1 MIVLDE
7 YTVNPSLTG
16 MPQKVASEF
25 SALFDKEPGV
35 VYEFIAYLG
44 SKSVD
49 SGTNHAVLAKQT
61 LSVDKAKDVLVL
73 IVLNEKSGDVRGESI
88 ALEEIGNLIS
98 QDDNMNII
106 YIPEKDLDDSMKAY
120 FTRYKDQEKKDIKML
135 ALVATKFGTNS
146 CYIFLT
152 EYSNLTTNP
161 KDENDIKDIH
171 EISLVGVYTTD
182 PVKGKSYTILTN
194 QKEEPRLG
202 YAFGW

>member
-49 SGTNHAVLAKQT
+49 GGINHAVLAKQT

-73 IVLNEKSGDVRGESI
+73 IVLNEKPGDLRGESI
-88 ALEEIGNLIS
+88 ALEEISNLIS
-98 QDDNMNII
+98 QADNMNII
-106 YIPEKDLDDSMKAY
+106 YIPEKDLDDSIKAY
-120 FTRYKDQEKKDIKML
+120 FTQYKDQEKKDIKML
-135 ALVATKFGTNS
+135 ALVATKFGANS
-146 CYIFLT
+146 CHIFLA
-152 EYSNLTTNP
+152 EYSDLTTNP
-161 KDENDIKDIH
+161 EDENDIKGIH

-182 PVKGKSYTILTN
+182 PVKGRSYTILTN

-202 YAFGW
+202 YAFTW